1 MWKKLVITR
10 RKKKLAVLIVP
21 IKVVELV
28 VEVIAQLVKTI
39 RVPFGYP
46 CITYFS
52 SKHRAPNY
60 PKKQKFRTC
69 FRLSQ
74 PLLPLL

>member
-1 MWKKLVITR
+1 MKRTCHN
-10 RKKKLAVLIVP
+10 KKKEKLAIIIVP

-46 CITYFS
+46 CITFFS